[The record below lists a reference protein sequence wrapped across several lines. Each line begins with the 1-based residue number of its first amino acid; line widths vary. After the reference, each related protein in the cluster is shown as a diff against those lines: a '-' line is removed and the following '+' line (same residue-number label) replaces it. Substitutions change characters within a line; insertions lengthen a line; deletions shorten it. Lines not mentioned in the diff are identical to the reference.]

1 MMFTG
6 KTQSESWVCRVPDGP
21 FRKHFKYLKH
31 KDVVQKIETKFLEG
45 ALGHSWED
53 SGHGVDPVLRVLL
66 HHARHLH
73 FHKTSC
79 FYTLIFRAGLACQYN
94 CLNLDAIGAE
104 LSSQENIHE
113 VDVAKDVEE
122 VDGLRDEHLERPDVV
137 AAQVVREVAGE
148 HL

>member
-31 KDVVQKIETKFLEG
+31 KDVVQKRETEFLEG

-53 SGHGVDPVLRVLL
+53 SRHGVDPVLRVLL

-79 FYTLIFRAGLACQYN
+79 FPSLDVEKCAELAE
-94 CLNLDAIGAE
+94 DAILNSHVEVNTNE
-104 LSSQENIHE
+104 LVRKKFEMLGWKRWFTREDSNVEQDQE
-113 VDVAKDVEE
+113 
-122 VDGLRDEHLERPDVV
+122 
-137 AAQVVREVAGE
+137 
-148 HL
+148 